1 MRRLLVTTLVLATSA
16 CGESPYPGLGGELL
30 LEDTGEELEDATSST
45 DTSVPADDTAALV
58 DSTGPSTD
66 ATDTAD
72 ASAVDSE
79 PAEVSLADAADAG
92 GSDAGSPILSSN
104 PGQVYC
110 DVGGVK
116 NVLCPAG
123 QTCCGKQPAFES
135 FSWACA
141 SGSCD
146 APAFGASRTYRCNEK
161 ADCGGF
167 VCCVDRGFFG
177 AMNGTKCHTDTS
189 PCGDETACMTDADCP
204 SGLKCKEATVQDGD
218 FAIGM
223 CK

>member
-1 MRRLLVTTLVLATSA
+1 MRPLLVTALVLATSA
-16 CGESPYPGLGGELL
+16 CGETLYPGLGDEPVD
-30 LEDTGEELEDATSST
+30 ETSVEVEETSGGADAPPDSAF
-45 DTSVPADDTAALV
+45 VPADA
-58 DSTGPSTD
+58 STI
-66 ATDTAD
+66 
-72 ASAVDSE
+72 DSE
-79 PAEVSLADAADAG
+79 PAAVSDAAEAVETG
-92 GSDAGSPILSSN
+92 TPILASN

-123 QTCCGKQPAFES
+123 QTCCGKQPPFGS
-135 FSWACA
+135 FSWSCS

-146 APAFGASRTYRCNEK
+146 APALGLSRTYRCNEK

-167 VCCVDRGFFG
+167 VCCVDRGLFG
-177 AMNGTKCHTDTS
+177 AMNGTKCHGDTS
-189 PCGDETACMTDADCP
+189 PCGDETACMSDADCP
-204 SGLKCKEATVQDGD
+204 SGLKCAEATVEDGD

>member
-1 MRRLLVTTLVLATSA
+1 MRTLLVTTLVLATSA
-16 CGESPYPGLGGELL
+16 CGERLYPGLGGDLP
-30 LEDTGEELEDATSST
+30 EDTGSELEETSSGDDAPPDDAST
-45 DTSVPADDTAALV
+45 PIDSMDASSSV
-58 DSTGPSTD
+58 
-66 ATDTAD
+66 DTAD
-72 ASAVDSE
+72 ASTIDSE
-79 PAEVSLADAADAG
+79 ATEVSPADAADEA

-123 QTCCGKQPAFES
+123 QTCCGKQPAFGS

-167 VCCVDRGFFG
+167 VCCVDRGLFG

-189 PCGDETACMTDADCP
+189 PCGDETACMSDADCP
-204 SGLKCKEATVQDGD
+204 SGLKCKEATVEDGD